1 MTSRP
6 FHFATA
12 AALSL
17 AALSPQA
24 FACDPVAGALVG
36 GGIGAVIGNGPG
48 AAVGAVIGSTIAA
61 STPCYDQYPP
71 RAAYYEPRYAERTYR
86 EDRRYYAPQP
96 SYAQPSYAQ
105 PSYAEPAYAEPAYA
119 PPSYYA
125 PAPAYYAPAPTYYA
139 PSPYYYSPSPYVY
152 AAAAAVPYFA
162 YRGARYASYGRH
174 YRRWH

>member
-1 MTSRP
+1 MTSKP

-61 STPCYDQYPP
+61 
-71 RAAYYEPRYAERTYR
+71 
-86 EDRRYYAPQP
+86 
-96 SYAQPSYAQ
+96 
-105 PSYAEPAYAEPAYA
+105 
-119 PPSYYA
+119 
-125 PAPAYYAPAPTYYA
+125 
-139 PSPYYYSPSPYVY
+139 
-152 AAAAAVPYFA
+152 
-162 YRGARYASYGRH
+162 
-174 YRRWH
+174 

>member
-1 MTSRP
+1 MTRSL
-6 FHFATA
+6 HFAA
-12 AALSL
+12 AATLSL

-61 STPCYDQYPP
+61 TTPCYDQYPP

-96 SYAQPSYAQ
+96 SYAE
-105 PSYAEPAYAEPAYA
+105 PSYAEPTYAA
-119 PPSYYA
+119 PSYYA
-125 PAPAYYAPAPTYYA
+125 PAPAYYAPAP
-139 PSPYYYSPSPYVY
+139 YYYSPSPIAY
-152 AAAAAVPYFA
+152 AAAAALPYFF
-162 YRGARYASYGRH
+162 YRGARYMSYGRH
-174 YRRWH
+174 FRRFR

>member
-6 FHFATA
+6 LHFAAAA
-12 AALSL
+12 AALSV

-48 AAVGAVIGSTIAA
+48 AAVGAVIGSSIAA
-61 STPCYDQYPP
+61 STPCYDQPP
-71 RAAYYEPRYAERTYR
+71 RAAYYEPRYADRAYR

-96 SYAQPSYAQ
+96 SYSE
-105 PSYAEPAYAEPAYA
+105 PSYAEPAYAA
-119 PPSYYA
+119 PS
-125 PAPAYYAPAPTYYA
+125 YYAPAPTYYA
-139 PSPYYYSPSPYVY
+139 PAPTYYAPAPTYYAPAPYYYSPSPIVY
-152 AAAAAVPYFA
+152 AAAAAVPYFV

-174 YRRWH
+174 FRRWH

>member
-6 FHFATA
+6 FHFATAA

-61 STPCYDQYPP
+61 ATPCYDTYPP
-71 RAAYYEPRYAERTYR
+71 RAAYYEPRYAD
-86 EDRRYYAPQP
+86 DRRYYAPQP
-96 SYAQPSYAQ
+96 SYAQPQYAQ
-105 PSYAEPAYAEPAYA
+105 PQYAEPAYAA
-119 PPSYYA
+119 PS
-125 PAPAYYAPAPTYYA
+125 YYAPAPTYYA
-139 PSPYYYSPSPYVY
+139 PAPYYYSPSPIVY
-152 AAAAAVPYFA
+152 AAAAAIPYFV